1 MVIIG
6 AGGFAKELIQVLISD
21 KYAYNEKNM
30 FFFDD
35 INDIA
40 GELFNRF
47 TMLTSTEQVKQI
59 FQNISPDFC
68 LGIGSPK
75 GRYTLCKKFGDI
87 GGKVKTIIAP
97 NTTIGTFGMEIGEG
111 VTIMNRTTVSNAV
124 KVGKCALINV
134 NVMIGHDSII
144 GDYCDISPGVIITG
158 HSKVGKYVQLG
169 SGSIILPGVK
179 IGQNSIISA
188 GSVISQ
194 DVPENSKVVGTI
206 PSRVIEKLSPFLE

>member
-68 LGIGSPK
+68 LGIGSP
-75 GRYTLCKKFGDI
+75 RSEEHTSELQSHSFISYAVFCLKK
-87 GGKVKTIIAP
+87 KK
-97 NTTIGTFGMEIGEG
+97 
-111 VTIMNRTTVSNAV
+111 
-124 KVGKCALINV
+124 
-134 NVMIGHDSII
+134 
-144 GDYCDISPGVIITG
+144 
-158 HSKVGKYVQLG
+158 
-169 SGSIILPGVK
+169 
-179 IGQNSIISA
+179 
-188 GSVISQ
+188 
-194 DVPENSKVVGTI
+194 
-206 PSRVIEKLSPFLE
+206 